1 MDTIFLI
8 LRVTVALAAVL
19 GLIWVI
25 QRRLMR
31 GRAMGR
37 HSATVAVVG
46 RQSLGQKASVA
57 VVDVEGARL
66 VLGVTERGITVLHT
80 TEAPRLLEA
89 LDAPAVPD
97 ALDAPAA
104 PLALAPHPADFAAA
118 LRSARGSGRRSAQ
131 APASGRR
138 AHAATPAAASPL
150 AGSILSP
157 ATWRTA
163 VAWIRRVA

>member
-31 GRAMGR
+31 GRAPGR

-89 LDAPAVPD
+89 LDGPD

-138 AHAATPAAASPL
+138 AHAATPATASPL